1 MTSRYDQRRFER
13 PRDGRERAVR
23 DLPDNHGDA
32 KEDLTLQI
40 KFRSVFKPIALPIG
54 HQTVPI
60 PLTPAGQVSS
70 PNAAALNV
78 NEKITL
84 NIARGDRRTGAF
96 AAVTNAAGGSATF
109 HKPSDGIG
117 LKTIADFSFGAS
129 GRAAFGAG
137 FANLTSVSFF
147 DTSCLT
153 LDDIGVQ
160 TLALDLIPEA
170 LP

>member
-1 MTSRYDQRRFER
+1 M
-13 PRDGRERAVR
+13 
-23 DLPDNHGDA
+23 
-32 KEDLTLQI
+32 
-40 KFRSVFKPIALPIG
+40 PIG

-60 PLTPAGQVSS
+60 PLTQAGQVSS
-70 PNAAALNV
+70 PNAAALSV
-78 NEKITL
+78 NENFTL
-84 NIARGDRRTGAF
+84 NIVLGDRRTGAF

-109 HKPSDGIG
+109 HKPADDIG
-117 LKTIADFSFGAS
+117 LKTIADFSLAAS

-160 TLALDLIPEA
+160 TLALGLIPEA
-170 LP
+170 LPECAAARRTTAACAGGTRTAAA